1 MRIEIENKISDTSME
16 IYEFDV
22 HGKKVDYVGIMYS
35 NRNDKNDAWGH
46 KWDDPKY
53 LKKEKEELEKYIK
66 EFEVYSLSDNLVY
79 DSKYD
84 ELCDRVNPI
93 CNKTKDGKPYY
104 HGTFWGY
111 NSGRAKIKMSREKL
125 MTEILKKMGGLK
137 FNFDDF
143 EA

>member
-22 HGKKVDYVGIMYS
+22 HGNRVDYVGIMYS
-35 NRNDKNDAWGH
+35 NRNDKNDVWGH
-46 KWDDPKY
+46 KWSDPNNF
-53 LKKEKEELEKYIK
+53 KKEKEELEKYIK

-93 CNKTKDGKPYY
+93 CNKTKDG
-104 HGTFWGY
+104 
-111 NSGRAKIKMSREKL
+111 RVEV
-125 MTEILKKMGGLK
+125 
-137 FNFDDF
+137 
-143 EA
+143 